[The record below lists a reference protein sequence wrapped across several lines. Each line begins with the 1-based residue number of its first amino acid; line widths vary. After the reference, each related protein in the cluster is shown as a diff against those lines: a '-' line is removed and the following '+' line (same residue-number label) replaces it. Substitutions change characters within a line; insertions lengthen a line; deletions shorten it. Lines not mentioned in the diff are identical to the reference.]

1 MEKQKTELKQ
11 SKKEYYERDKF
22 NILAK
27 AKQQLRE
34 CEIHNCQNKGGES
47 HITRHNRTCK
57 NINNV
62 KKKDYDILSYDI
74 FHVLLKNTTK
84 QNDSTKYYIYTRN

>member
-1 MEKQKTELKQ
+1 MISGLREKRKTELKQ

-34 CEIHNCQNKGGES
+34 CEVCNCQNKGGES
-47 HITRHNRTCK
+47 HLTRQNKTRE
-57 NINNV
+57 NIIE
-62 KKKDYDILSYDI
+62 Y
-74 FHVLLKNTTK
+74 
-84 QNDSTKYYIYTRN
+84 

>member
-1 MEKQKTELKQ
+1 MFTTSTGEPDLREKQKTELKQ

-34 CEIHNCQNKGGES
+34 CEICNCQNKGGES
-47 HITRHNRTCK
+47 HITRYNKTRK

-62 KKKDYDILSYDI
+62 KKKD
-74 FHVLLKNTTK
+74 K
-84 QNDSTKYYIYTRN
+84 Q